1 MNEFN
6 IFVHYLVFNSQESPA
21 QKLTQNSSQPLTQNS
36 VRELEFDG
44 EIIAISSQNAADAAS
59 FLLEP
64 DGGHFIEIDNDLF
77 NDEED
82 SGVALSNNGSPKK
95 RRSPRKSQKR
105 NSPMKSPKRTSPM
118 KSPMASSTP
127 KKARTST
134 NLDLA
139 NHSALASQQL
149 ILLGP
154 GQSKLNFLPVAKEVL
169 FKAGPSIDQVQTG
182 PKKRGRKPHD
192 PEVRARNKKLQNQKA
207 AQKLRAK
214 KKNEDNQLEEEFK
227 LLEVVNAQK
236 RHQLELL
243 ENEIQLRVS
252 LLPKEEREIY
262 NLYKSNSQ
270 EGKSSQ
276 KREESGF

>member
-1 MNEFN
+1 
-6 IFVHYLVFNSQESPA
+6 
-21 QKLTQNSSQPLTQNS
+21 
-36 VRELEFDG
+36 
-44 EIIAISSQNAADAAS
+44 
-59 FLLEP
+59 
-64 DGGHFIEIDNDLF
+64 
-77 NDEED
+77 
-82 SGVALSNNGSPKK
+82 
-95 RRSPRKSQKR
+95 
-105 NSPMKSPKRTSPM
+105 
-118 KSPMASSTP
+118 MASSTP
-127 KKARTST
+127 KKARTSL

-139 NHSALASQQL
+139 NHNAPASQQL

-154 GQSKLNFLPVAKEVL
+154 GQSKLNFLPVAKEVP
-169 FKAGPSIDQVQTG
+169 KAGPSIDQPVQTG

-214 KKNEDNQLEEEFK
+214 KKNEDNELEEEFK
-227 LLEVVNAQK
+227 LLEVVNAER

-270 EGKSSQ
+270 ERKSSQ